1 MPTPAAF
8 RLDGRVAVVVGA
20 SSGFGTAIARLFTQA
35 GARLA
40 LAARRAERLAEVH
53 SSLDAPADD
62 VLVMPTDV
70 TDEDQVQRLTART
83 LERFGRIDVLVNSV
97 GVIARTPVPDIAAVD
112 WDALMRTNLKGPFL
126 CCKHVLPHMIAQ
138 RDGRI
143 VNIASYLGLFA
154 GSGSTPAY
162 NASKGGVV
170 MLTRSIAVKHGPD
183 GVRANAI
190 CPGFIKTELNRE
202 IIDGAPDPAAKE
214 REIAAAY
221 PLKRLGTPDDV
232 AYAALFL
239 ASDASNWITGE
250 CLLLEGGLT
259 AG

>member
-1 MPTPAAF
+1 MPSLDAF
-8 RLDGRVAVVVGA
+8 RLDGRVAIVAGA
-20 SSGFGTAIARLFTQA
+20 SSGFGAAIARLFAQA

-40 LAARRAERLAEVH
+40 LAARREPRLREVAGLLDTSPER
-53 SSLDAPADD
+53 
-62 VLVMPTDV
+62 VLIVQTDV
-70 TDEDQVQRLTART
+70 TDEAQVQRLVATT
-83 LERFGRIDVLVNSV
+83 LERFGRIDMLVNSA
-97 GVIARTPVPDIAAVD
+97 GTIARIPVPEIEEVD
-112 WDALMRTNLKGPFL
+112 WDRLMAVNLKGPFL

-162 NASKGGVV
+162 NASKGWVV

-190 CPGFIKTELNRE
+190 CPGFIKTELNRD
-202 IIDGAPDPAAKE
+202 IIDRAPDPAAKE
-214 REIAAAY
+214 REIASVY
-221 PLKRLGTPDDV
+221 PLRRLGTPDDV
-232 AYAALFL
+232 AYAALYL
-239 ASDASNWITGE
+239 ASDASSWVTGE

>member
-1 MPTPAAF
+1 MATLDAF
-8 RLDGRVAVVVGA
+8 RLDNRVAIITGA
-20 SSGFGTAIARLFTQA
+20 SSGFGASIAGLFAQA
-35 GARLA
+35 GARLT
-40 LAARRAERLAEVH
+40 LAARREARLNEVAA
-53 SSLDAPADD
+53 SLDMSDEC
-62 VLVMPTDV
+62 VLTVQTDV
-70 TDEDQVQRLTART
+70 TDEAQVRRMIDLT
-83 LERFGRIDVLVNSV
+83 LDRFGRVDVLVNSA
-97 GVIARTPVPDIAAVD
+97 GIIARTSVAETDEADWEQMIAV
-112 WDALMRTNLKGPFL
+112 NLKGPFL
-126 CCKHVLPHMIAQ
+126 CCKHALPHMIAQ

-154 GSGSTPAY
+154 GSGGTPAY

-202 IIDGAPDPAAKE
+202 IIDDAPDPQAKE
-214 REIAAAY
+214 REIASAY
-221 PLKRLGTPDDV
+221 PLRRLGMPDDV
-232 AYAALFL
+232 AYAALYL
-239 ASDASNWITGE
+239 ASDASNWVTGE

>member
-1 MPTPAAF
+1 MPSLDAF
-8 RLDGRVAVVVGA
+8 RLDGRVAIVAGA
-20 SSGFGTAIARLFTQA
+20 SSGFGAAIARLFAQA

-40 LAARRAERLAEVH
+40 LAARREQRLREVAGSLAAPAER
-53 SSLDAPADD
+53 
-62 VLVMPTDV
+62 VLIVQADV
-70 TDEDQVQRLTART
+70 TDEAQVRRMVALT
-83 LERFGRIDVLVNSV
+83 LDSFGRIDVLINCA
-97 GVIARTPVPDIAAVD
+97 GMIARVPVPEIEEAD
-112 WDALMRTNLKGPFL
+112 WDRMMAVNLKGPFL
-126 CCKHVLPHMIAQ
+126 CCKHILPHMIAQ

-143 VNIASYLGLFA
+143 VSIASYLGLFT

-190 CPGFIKTELNRE
+190 CPGFIKTELNRD
-202 IIDGAPDPAAKE
+202 IIDRAPDPAGKE
-214 REIAAAY
+214 REIASVY
-221 PLKRLGTPDDV
+221 PLRRLGTPDDV
-232 AYAALFL
+232 AYAALYL
-239 ASDASNWITGE
+239 ASDASSWVTGE

>member
-1 MPTPAAF
+1 MATLDAF
-8 RLDGRVAVVVGA
+8 RLDGRVAIITGA
-20 SSGFGTAIARLFTQA
+20 SSQGFGAAIAGLFAQA
-35 GARLA
+35 GARLT
-40 LAARRAERLAEVH
+40 LAARRGERLKQVAA
-53 SSLDAPADD
+53 SLNAPGAG

-70 TDEDQVQRLTART
+70 TDEAQVKRMVDAT
-83 LERFGRIDVLVNSV
+83 LARFGRVDVLVNSA
-97 GVIARTPVPDIAAVD
+97 GLIARVPVAEIAEADWEQMMAV
-112 WDALMRTNLKGPFL
+112 NLKGPFL
-126 CCKHVLPHMIAQ
+126 CCKHVLPHLIAQ

-162 NASKGGVV
+162 SASKGGVV

-190 CPGFIKTELNRE
+190 CPGFDLNRDV
-202 IIDGAPDPAAKE
+202 IDGAPDPAAKQ
-214 REIAAAY
+214 REIASPY

-232 AYAALFL
+232 AYAALYL
-239 ASDASNWITGE
+239 ASDASRWVTGE

>member
-1 MPTPAAF
+1 MPTLDAF
-8 RLDGRVAVVVGA
+8 RLDGRVALITGA
-20 SSGFGTAIARLFTQA
+20 SSGFGAAIAQLFAQA
-35 GARLA
+35 GAQLT
-40 LAARRAERLAEVH
+40 LAARRAQRLAQVAA
-53 SSLDAPADD
+53 SLGVSDERIAIA
-62 VLVMPTDV
+62 PTDV
-70 TDEDQVQRLTART
+70 TDEAQVRRMLDVT
-83 LERFGRIDVLVNSV
+83 LDRFGRLDILVNSA
-97 GVIARTPVPDIAAVD
+97 GIIARTPVAEIARAD
-112 WDALMRTNLKGPFL
+112 WDRLLAVNLTGPFL
-126 CCKHVLPHMIAQ
+126 SCKHALPHMIAQ
-138 RDGRI
+138 GDGRI

-190 CPGFIKTELNRE
+190 CPGFIKTELNRD

-214 REIAAAY
+214 RAIASAY
-221 PLKRLGTPDDV
+221 PLRRLGTPDDV
-232 AYAALFL
+232 AYAALYF
-239 ASDASNWITGE
+239 ASDASNWVTGE